1 MESTM
6 VIKVKYGDTL
16 RRFNAC
22 IDENEKL
29 DLDLNGLREK
39 ILGLFNFPPDADLTL
54 TYVDEDGD
62 IVTLVDEDDLCDA
75 MRQRLKFLRINVQ
88 LNSDRN
94 GKSSYARSSG
104 SSTPLRPPRFQ
115 QPLPDLNN
123 KVAEILKSVPESL
136 REALSKQSLD
146 FASKSASSNP
156 TLADLVESFL
166 KMGLSHLSPVSQSQS
181 GVQSNTQAEASENVI
196 VPSVPRDP
204 NASKDGGLQE
214 VFPKPFVLGGSVKK
228 GAWGPFVNISS
239 SVDLN
244 LPPNDSDPIGSTT
257 VALVPAE
264 SHAPV
269 DDDRKDAKEISGHPS
284 DKCVGAIASTS
295 YANPTVSCNE
305 DQPRTMGRNPSTK
318 CPFSGIPIPNDLAGK
333 GHPRINSSKR
343 NAAICMFHRG
353 VQCDGCGAHP
363 IIGPRFKSKV
373 KEDYD
378 LCNICFDAMGNETD
392 YIRMDRPLHYRHP
405 RPFKGFDHSL
415 WLGTPTSPKILRDC
429 RIKASRPKLDSSFIS
444 DVNVLDGTLMAPS
457 TPFTKIW
464 RMRNSGDIP
473 WPRGAKLWWIGGDK
487 FSDAF
492 SVEIEIPTDGL
503 PVNGELDI
511 AVDFTA
517 PELPGRYISY
527 WRMASPSGV
536 KFGQR
541 VWVLIQV
548 DASLKDSLQ
557 GINLNLP
564 PESNRSKDPEIIDA
578 NVQPIVDGGFQESC
592 NPSYIVAEPVE
603 PVVDEQPK
611 KEQEQDMN
619 FPINDSLLVGH
630 DASAS
635 APPPPTPWASST
647 VSYPIIDND
656 ASASAPRPTPWAS
669 SNVSY
674 PIIDLSEDK
683 APAEASP
690 ATPTAVPTLPEE
702 MDDKDAVEQS
712 LLKELEEMGF
722 RQVDLNKEI
731 LRMNEYNLEQSVDV
745 LCGVADA
752 EWDPILEELQE
763 MGFRDDE
770 MNKKLLKKNHG
781 SIKRVVMDL
790 LTGEKP

>member
-39 ILGLFNFPPDADLTL
+39 ILGLFNFPPDADLKL

-62 IVTLVDEDDLCDA
+62 EVTLVDDDDLCDV

-123 KVAEILKSVPESL
+123 KVSEILKSVPESL
-136 REALSKQSLD
+136 REALTKQSLD

-156 TLADLVESFL
+156 MLADIVDSFM
-166 KMGLSHLSPVSQSQS
+166 MGLSLLSPVSQSQS
-181 GVQSNTQAEASENVI
+181 GVQSNTQAEASESVI
-196 VPSVPRDP
+196 APSVPRDP

-214 VFPKPFVLGGSVKK
+214 VFPKPSVLGGSAKK
-228 GAWGPFVNISS
+228 GAWAPFVRISS
-239 SVDLN
+239 PVDLN

-257 VALVPAE
+257 VGLVPVV

-269 DDDRKDAKEISGHPS
+269 DDDRKDAKEINGHPS
-284 DKCVGAIASTS
+284 DICVGAIASTS
-295 YANPTVSCNE
+295 SANPTGSCNV
-305 DQPRTMGRNPSTK
+305 DQPHTMGRNPSTE
-318 CPFSGIPIPNDLAGK
+318 CPFSGIPIPNDLAGN
-333 GHPRINSSKR
+333 GHPRISSSKR
-343 NAAICMFHRG
+343 NAPICMFHRG
-353 VQCDGCGAHP
+353 VQCDVCGAHP

-415 WLGTPTSPKILRDC
+415 WLGTPTSPQILRDC

-444 DVNVLDGTLMAPS
+444 DVNVLDGTMMAPS

-464 RMRNSGDIP
+464 RMRNSGNIP

-487 FSDAF
+487 FSDAL

-503 PVNGELDI
+503 PVNGEIDI
-511 AVDFTA
+511 AADFTA

-557 GINLNLP
+557 GLNLNLP
-564 PESNRSKDPEIIDA
+564 PESNRSKGPEIIDA
-578 NVQPIVDGGFQESC
+578 NVQPIVDGGFQESR
-592 NPSYIVAEPVE
+592 NPSYIITEPVE

-630 DASAS
+630 NASAS
-635 APPPPTPWASST
+635 AAPPPPTPWASST
-647 VSYPIIDND
+647 VSYPIIDLCVD
-656 ASASAPRPTPWAS
+656 
-669 SNVSY
+669 
-674 PIIDLSEDK
+674 E
-683 APAEASP
+683 APADASP
-690 ATPTAVPTLPEE
+690 ATPTAVPTSPEE

-745 LCGVADA
+745 LCGVVDA

-770 MNKKLLKKNHG
+770 MNKKLLKKNNG
-781 SIKRVVMDL
+781 SIKGVVMDL
-790 LTGEKP
+790 LTGEKS